1 MNNEVAFM
9 DNEEFINERLEEKIE
24 RERIMPSDQ
33 FLENYSKT
41 ECLEVHQRVQYL
53 AWKYSLPVETVEE
66 KCVDLGLPYEKE
78 VKQENKIVVLVKRI
92 FKR

>member
-1 MNNEVAFM
+1 MNNEALLR
-9 DNEEFINERLEEKIE
+9 DNYVSQGLDEKIA
-24 RERIMPSDQ
+24 REQIMPSDQ

-53 AWKYSLPVETVEE
+53 AWQYSLPIETIEE
-66 KCVDLGLPYEKE
+66 KCIDLCLPYEKE
-78 VKQENKIVVLVKRI
+78 VKKESKIVVLVKRI